1 MNRQPGIITYTDRY
15 QVQQTAE
22 SAGLNSFFN
31 EMGITKGAD
40 LRNRL
45 SNIFVNGS
53 MNRSQF
59 FMDFRIK
66 DWTFRGG
73 SAGYMPVYGV
83 KGGSPG
89 LTRQTNY
96 AEILFCSEEKL
107 ATTGFNEV
115 MFGTDYLSG
124 EETVELPEN
133 ELLDALGR
141 EGSVPGFTIS
151 TRNKENVCRV
161 IEKLWEVQEKDPR
174 TRFVI
179 LMDRAE
185 ENSISLIQQIYLLLP
200 QKLRQQ
206 IGFQTNISAADL
218 EQIQAYE
225 GVPIYLFT
233 ADISE
238 NIDSSRYSF
247 PVAVFDLTRADEYTF
262 NEERLALIRKL
273 ASQINEKKGA
283 DLDYSEKHYLESQNS
298 NASSFRYYENI
309 VKNMFSGAL
318 FWWTKE
324 RIDSVEELEKLYTDQ
339 GELMNVP
346 DYRTQALTSY
356 YLDIYPKSNIAQ
368 QTVEIISNENYPN
381 RARLLNFLASE
392 LGHAK
397 EIDAIDTMRTDLLS
411 QMRTDLE
418 KKDTEW
424 NQRLNSELTKMSDS
438 TSAELKRLRA
448 ENKALTERL
457 GNVQTERGTLSK
469 SGNGLE
475 NQALDIDDR
484 SKLQEKTSKLKEE
497 LGKARKTRTIMSVLA
512 GVFAVA
518 AIAMCILLFSRS
530 SQISELTANC
540 EQLKKDYQEV
550 TDSEAN
556 LANANKELMTQ
567 NEELKKQIEMTR
579 NELDILKQQ
588 ATDELADEAAG
599 AMVNGS
605 EPTETAPPDGPVPG
619 AEPSTPVFEGIEPPV
634 PGVESSTAVI
644 ESIEPPV

>member
-1 MNRQPGIITYTDRY
+1 MNSQPGIITYTDRH
-15 QVQQTAE
+15 QVQQTAD

-66 DWTFRGG
+66 DWTLRGG
-73 SAGYMPVYGV
+73 SAGYTPVYGV

-96 AEILFCSEEKL
+96 AEILLCREENL
-107 ATTGFNEV
+107 AAAGFNEV
-115 MFGTDYLSG
+115 IFGTDYLSG

-141 EGSVPGFTIS
+141 EGNVPGFTIS
-151 TRNKENVCRV
+151 NRNKENVCRV

-200 QKLRQQ
+200 QRLRQQ
-206 IGFQTNISAADL
+206 IGFETNISAADL

-225 GVPIYLFT
+225 GIPIYLFT
-233 ADISE
+233 ADVSE
-238 NIDSSRYSF
+238 NIDSSRYRF

-262 NEERLALIRKL
+262 NEERLALIGKL
-273 ASQINEKKGA
+273 ATEINERKAA
-283 DLDYSEKHYLESQNS
+283 DLDYSEKKYLESQKS
-298 NASSFRYYENI
+298 NASSFRYYEHI

-339 GELMNVP
+339 SELMNVP

-356 YLDIYPKSNIAQ
+356 YLDIYPNSDIAQ
-368 QTVEIISNENYPN
+368 QTVDIISNENYPN
-381 RARLLNFLASE
+381 RARLLNFLAGE
-392 LGHAK
+392 LRHAK

-411 QMRTDLE
+411 QMRSDLE
-418 KKDTEW
+418 KKDHEW
-424 NQRLNSELTKMSDS
+424 NQRMNSELAGMKDRM
-438 TSAELKRLRA
+438 SAELSVLQA
-448 ENKALTERL
+448 ENRDLSDKLRNVQADRERL
-457 GNVQTERGTLSK
+457 SKNGNSSDNKASDSDGRSK
-469 SGNGLE
+469 S
-475 NQALDIDDR
+475 
-484 SKLQEKTSKLKEE
+484 SEKISKLKEE
-497 LGKARKTRTIMSVLA
+497 LGQARKTRTIMTIAA
-512 GVFAVA
+512 GLFAVA
-518 AIAMCILLFSRS
+518 AIAMSILFFSRAGK
-530 SQISELTANC
+530 ISELTAENERLDNDYSAASKKEADLKISC
-540 EQLKKDYQEV
+540 EDL
-550 TDSEAN
+550 SA
-556 LANANKELMTQ
+556 Q
-567 NEELKKQIEMTR
+567 NEELKKEIETVR
-579 NELDILKQQ
+579 NELEELKNQQ
-588 ATDELADEAAG
+588 TADESVAEEADDMEQDSEQTADNLNEETSSG
-599 AMVNGS
+599 EGS
-605 EPTETAPPDGPVPG
+605 TTHVDETITTPSVPTDGWQP
-619 AEPSTPVFEGIEPPV
+619 
-634 PGVESSTAVI
+634 
-644 ESIEPPV
+644 